1 MMVLVDTHFYTH
13 FMAKTLGSGKHIT
26 FHQSIFDGE
35 ASIYKTKE
43 RGNNYQFRMFI
54 KDENKHYRKSLRTDD
69 YDIAVEKAK
78 KLTKDLMAH
87 GMSDK
92 RVFSIRV
99 EELIEQYLDYRK
111 NDIDKETGI
120 TRKRWMTLS
129 SQLKHFSLI
138 CGAETKLSDLNVEQL
153 YEYSVLRNKIKTC
166 ASSTIRT
173 EKSTIN
179 HCVQF
184 GYRNK
189 LIHFEKFNF
198 KQIIIKA
205 EAVGKRDTFTD
216 KEYDKL
222 IRFMRTYT
230 NIKNCEPTYGNRDY
244 GKSGKNT
251 HLIKSVEEEQLERL
265 MVRDYVLALANSCL
279 RIGEALQLKWGDILS
294 YETYRVESEYDREL
308 KETLLVEIRV
318 RWETSKVRKN
328 RIFFCRGG
336 QYFKRLKE
344 RQKHTN
350 EEDLVFSMD
359 GKNSIDHRMLRKHW
373 HALMKGIGITNYYER
388 KLSWYSLRHYC
399 ITQRVVSGVDLI
411 DISQMAG
418 TSVKHIESTY
428 LKYRKEQSRTAA
440 LKSYKKQEG
449 QIKFL

>member
-1 MMVLVDTHFYTH
+1 
-13 FMAKTLGSGKHIT
+13 MARVAGSGNTLT

-35 ASIYKTKE
+35 AHIIKLKQS
-43 RGNNYQFRMFI
+43 GDVYQLRMWI

-92 RVFSIRV
+92 RVFSISV
-99 EELIEQYLDYRK
+99 EELIEKYLDYRK

-129 SQLKHFSLI
+129 SQLKHFSRI
-138 CGAETKLSDLNVEQL
+138 CGVKTKLSDLNVDDL
-153 YEYSVLRNKIKTC
+153 YEYSVLRNDIKNC
-166 ASSTIRT
+166 SASTIRT
-173 EKSTIN
+173 EKATIN
-179 HCVQF
+179 HCIQF
-184 GYRNK
+184 AYRNK
-189 LIHFEKFNF
+189 LIHFERFNF

-230 NIKNCEPTYGNRDY
+230 KLENCEPSYGNRDF
-244 GKSGKNT
+244 GKTKNKT
-251 HLIKSVEEEQLERL
+251 HLIKSVEEVQLERL
-265 MVRDYVLALANSCL
+265 MVRDYILALANSCL
-279 RIGEALQLKWGDILS
+279 RVGEAFQLKWGDLLS
-294 YETYRVESEYDREL
+294 FETHSNN
-308 KETLLVEIRV
+308 LLVEIRV

-350 EEDLVFSMD
+350 DEDLVFSMD
-359 GKNSIDHRMLRKHW
+359 GKKSIDHRMLRKHW

-388 KLSWYSLRHYC
+388 KLTWYSLRHYG

-428 LKYRKEQSRTAA
+428 LKYHKEQSRTAA
-440 LKSYKKQEG
+440 LKSYKKLEG
-449 QIKFL
+449 QIKTI

>member
-1 MMVLVDTHFYTH
+1 MVLVNRHFYRQTV
-13 FMAKTLGSGKHIT
+13 MAKTLGSGKTIT
-26 FHQSIFDGE
+26 FQKALYDGESSIF
-35 ASIYKTKE
+35 KE
-43 RGNNYQFRMFI
+43 KRRGDNYQFRMWI
-54 KDENKHYRKSLRTDD
+54 KEEKKHYQKSLRTDD
-69 YDIAVEKAK
+69 YDIALEKAK
-78 KLTKDLMAH
+78 LLTKDLMVH

-92 RVFSIRV
+92 RVFSISV
-99 EELIEQYLDYRK
+99 EELIERYLDYRK

-138 CGAETKLSDLNVEQL
+138 CGVKTKLSDLNVDNL
-153 YEYSVLRNKIKTC
+153 YEYSVLRNDIKTC
-166 ASSTIRT
+166 TASTIRT
-173 EKSTIN
+173 EKATIN
-179 HCVQF
+179 HCIQF
-184 GYRNK
+184 AYRNK

-222 IRFMRTYT
+222 IRLMRTYT
-230 NIKNCEPTYGNRDY
+230 NIKNCEPSYGNRDF
-244 GKSGKNT
+244 GKTKNKT
-251 HLIKSVEEEQLERL
+251 HLIKSVEEVQLERL

-279 RIGEALQLKWGDILS
+279 RVGEAFQLKWGDLLS
-294 YETYRVESEYDREL
+294 FETHSNN
-308 KETLLVEIRV
+308 LLVEIRV

-350 EEDLVFSMD
+350 DEDLVFSMD
-359 GKNSIDHRMLRKHW
+359 GKKSIDHRMLRKHW
-373 HALMKGIGITNYYER
+373 HALMTGIGITNYYER
-388 KLSWYSLRHYC
+388 KLTWYSLRHYG

-440 LKSYKKQEG
+440 LKSYKKLEG
-449 QIKFL
+449 QIKTI

>member
-1 MMVLVDTHFYTH
+1 MTESIRGQRGSF
-13 FMAKTLGSGKHIT
+13 GSGKHIT
-26 FHQSIFDGE
+26 FHQSLFDGE
-35 ASIYKTKE
+35 AHLYKLTQS
-43 RGNNYQFRMFI
+43 GDVYQFRMFI
-54 KDENKHYRKSLRTDD
+54 KDENKHYRKSLRTKD
-69 YDIAVEKAK
+69 YDIALDKAK
-78 KLTKDLMAH
+78 HLTKDLMAH

-92 RVFSIRV
+92 RVFSISV

-216 KEYDKL
+216 KEYNRL
-222 IRFMRTYT
+222 IEFMKDYT
-230 NIKNCEPTYGNRDY
+230 ELKNCETSYGQRDFGRSGNNTY
-244 GKSGKNT
+244 
-251 HLIKSVEEEQLERL
+251 LIKSAKEEQLERL
-265 MVRDYVLALANSCL
+265 MVRDYVFGLSNSGL
-279 RIGEALQLKWGDILS
+279 RVGEAFQLKWGDLLS
-294 YETYRVESEYDREL
+294 FESCLDADG
-308 KETLLVEIRV
+308 KKQLLVEIRV

-344 RQKHTN
+344 RQKYTN

-418 TSVKHIESTY
+418 TSVKHIENTY

-449 QIKFL
+449 KIKHL

>member
-1 MMVLVDTHFYTH
+1 
-13 FMAKTLGSGKHIT
+13 MAKTLGSGKHIT

-129 SQLKHFSLI
+129 SQLKYFSLI
-138 CGAETKLSDLNVEQL
+138 CGARTKLSDLNIDDL
-153 YEYSVLRNKIKTC
+153 FEYSVLRNNIKNC
-166 ASSTIRT
+166 VASTIRT
-173 EKSTIN
+173 EKATIN
-179 HCVQF
+179 HCIKF

-265 MVRDYVLALANSCL
+265 MVRDYVFGLSNSGL
-279 RIGEALQLKWGDILS
+279 RVGEAFQLKWGDLLS
-294 YETYRVESEYDREL
+294 FESWQDADD
-308 KETLLVEIRV
+308 KKQLLVEIRV

-359 GKNSIDHRMLRKHW
+359 GKKSIHYMRKRKYW
-373 HALMKGIGITNYYER
+373 EELMEGIGITNWEDR

-399 ITQRVVSGVDLI
+399 ITQRVQSGVDLI

-418 TSVKHIESTY
+418 TSVKHISDTY
-428 LKYRKEQSRTAA
+428 LHYRKEQSRTAA

-449 QIKFL
+449 KIKHL

>member
-1 MMVLVDTHFYTH
+1 
-13 FMAKTLGSGKHIT
+13 MAKTAGSGQSLT

-69 YDIAVEKAK
+69 YDIAEEKAK

-92 RVFSIRV
+92 RVFSISV

-129 SQLKHFSLI
+129 SQLKYFRLI

-153 YEYSVLRNKIKTC
+153 YEYSVLRNNIKTC
-166 ASSTIRT
+166 ATSTIRT

-179 HCVQF
+179 HCIQF

-216 KEYDKL
+216 KEYNRL
-222 IRFMRTYT
+222 IEFMKDYT
-230 NIKNCEPTYGNRDY
+230 ELENCETSYGQRDF
-244 GKSGKNT
+244 GRSGKNT
-251 HLIKSVEEEQLERL
+251 HLIKSAKEEQLERL
-265 MVRDYVLALANSCL
+265 MVRDYVFGLSNSGL
-279 RIGEALQLKWGDILS
+279 RVGEAFQLKWGDLLS
-294 YETYRVESEYDREL
+294 FESWQDADD
-308 KETLLVEIRV
+308 KKQLLVEIRV

-440 LKSYKKQEG
+440 LKSYKKLEG
-449 QIKFL
+449 QIKTI

>member
-1 MMVLVDTHFYTH
+1 
-13 FMAKTLGSGKHIT
+13 MARTLGAGQLLT
-26 FHQSIFDGE
+26 FHQSIYDGE

-43 RGNNYQFRMFI
+43 RGDNYQFRMWI
-54 KDENKHYRKSLRTDD
+54 KEEKKHYQKSLRTDD
-69 YDIAVEKAK
+69 YDIALEKAK
-78 KLTKDLMAH
+78 LLTKDLMAH

-92 RVFSIRV
+92 RVFSISV

-129 SQLKHFSLI
+129 SQLKYFSLI
-138 CGAETKLSDLNVEQL
+138 CGARTKLSDLNIDDL
-153 YEYSVLRNKIKTC
+153 FEYSVLRNNIKNC
-166 ASSTIRT
+166 VASTIRT

-216 KEYDKL
+216 KEYNRL
-222 IRFMRTYT
+222 IEFMKDYT
-230 NIKNCEPTYGNRDY
+230 ELENCEISYGQRDFGRSGNNTY
-244 GKSGKNT
+244 
-251 HLIKSVEEEQLERL
+251 LIKSAKEEQLERL
-265 MVRDYVLALANSCL
+265 MVRDYVFGLSNSGL
-279 RIGEALQLKWGDILS
+279 RVGEAFQLKWGDLLS
-294 YETYRVESEYDREL
+294 FESWQDADD
-308 KETLLVEIRV
+308 KKQLLVEIRV

-359 GKNSIDHRMLRKHW
+359 GKNNIDHRMLRKHW

-418 TSVKHIESTY
+418 TSVKHIENTY

-449 QIKFL
+449 KIKHL

>member
-1 MMVLVDTHFYTH
+1 
-13 FMAKTLGSGKHIT
+13 MARVAGSGNTLT

-35 ASIYKTKE
+35 AHIFKIKQS
-43 RGNNYQFRMFI
+43 GDVYQFRMFI

-129 SQLKHFSLI
+129 SQLKYFSLI
-138 CGAETKLSDLNVEQL
+138 CGARTKLSDLNIDDL
-153 YEYSVLRNKIKTC
+153 FEYSVLRNNIKNC
-166 ASSTIRT
+166 VASTIRT

-179 HCVQF
+179 HCIQF

-216 KEYDKL
+216 KEYNRL
-222 IRFMRTYT
+222 IEFMKDYT
-230 NIKNCEPTYGNRDY
+230 ELKNCETSYGQRDFGRSGNNTY
-244 GKSGKNT
+244 
-251 HLIKSVEEEQLERL
+251 LIKSAKEEQLERL
-265 MVRDYVLALANSCL
+265 MVRDYVFGLSNSGL
-279 RIGEALQLKWGDILS
+279 RVGEAFQLKWGDLLS
-294 YETYRVESEYDREL
+294 FESWQDADD
-308 KETLLVEIRV
+308 KKQLLVEIRV

-418 TSVKHIESTY
+418 TSVKHIENTY

-449 QIKFL
+449 KIKHL

>member
-1 MMVLVDTHFYTH
+1 
-13 FMAKTLGSGKHIT
+13 MAKTLGSGKNLT
-26 FHQSIFDGE
+26 FHQSLYDGE
-35 ASIYKTKE
+35 ASLYKTKE
-43 RGNNYQFRMFI
+43 RGVNYQLRMWI
-54 KDENKHYRKSLRTDD
+54 KDEGKNYYKSLRTDD
-69 YDIAVEKAK
+69 YDIALERAK

-87 GMSDK
+87 GLSDK
-92 RVFSIRV
+92 RVFSISV
-99 EELIEQYLDYRK
+99 EELIEKYLDYRK

-129 SQLKHFSLI
+129 SQLKYFSLI
-138 CGAETKLSDLNVEQL
+138 CGAKTKLTDLNVDDL
-153 YEYSVLRNKIKTC
+153 YEYSALRNNIKTC
-166 ASSTIRT
+166 VAQTIRT

-179 HCVQF
+179 HCIQF

-230 NIKNCEPTYGNRDY
+230 NIKNCEASYGNRDF
-244 GKSGKNT
+244 GKTKNKT
-251 HLIKSVEEEQLERL
+251 HLIKSKEEEQLERL
-265 MVRDYVLALANSCL
+265 MIRDYVLALANSCL
-279 RIGEALQLKWGDILS
+279 RVGEAEKLTWGDILS
-294 YETYRVESEYDREL
+294 YETYRVESEYEKKV
-308 KETLLVEIRV
+308 KETLLVEISV
-318 RWETSKVRKN
+318 RWDTSKVRKN

-350 EEDLVFSMD
+350 DEDLVFSMN
-359 GKNSIDHRMLRKHW
+359 GKSNLDHRMKRKHW
-373 HALMKGIGITNYYER
+373 HELMTGIGITNYYER
-388 KLSWYSLRHYC
+388 KLTWYSLRHYG

-418 TSVKHIESTY
+418 TSVKHIENTY

-440 LKSYKKQEG
+440 LKSYKKLEG
-449 QIKFL
+449 QIKYL

>member
-1 MMVLVDTHFYTH
+1 
-13 FMAKTLGSGKHIT
+13 MAKTLGSGKTIT
-26 FHQSIFDGE
+26 FQKSLYDGE
-35 ASIYKTKE
+35 ASIFKE
-43 RGNNYQFRMFI
+43 KRRGNNYQFRMWI
-54 KDENKHYRKSLRTDD
+54 KEEKKHYQKSLRTDD
-69 YDIAVEKAK
+69 YDIALEKAK

-92 RVFSIRV
+92 RVFSISV

-138 CGAETKLSDLNVEQL
+138 CGAKTKLSNLNVDDL
-153 YEYSVLRNKIKTC
+153 FEYSVLRKNIKPC
-166 ASSTIRT
+166 EASTIRT

-179 HCVQF
+179 HCIKF

-222 IRFMRTYT
+222 TRYMFQTWTKIWD
-230 NIKNCEPTYGNRDY
+230 CEPTYGQRDF
-244 GKSGKNT
+244 GRGGNNT
-251 HLIKSVEEEQLERL
+251 HLIKSAEEEQLERL

-279 RIGEALQLKWGDILS
+279 RIGEAEKLTWGDLLS
-294 YETYRVESEYDREL
+294 YESHIVESEYERDV
-308 KETLLVEIRV
+308 KEIIIVEIRV

-328 RIFFCRGG
+328 RTFFCRGG
-336 QYFKRLKE
+336 QYFDRLKK
-344 RQKHTN
+344 RQHHTN
-350 EEDLVFSMD
+350 DEDLVFSMN
-359 GKNSIDHRMLRKHW
+359 GKDNIDHRMRRKHW
-373 HALMKGIGITNYYER
+373 DTLMKGIGITNYYER
-388 KLSWYSLRHYC
+388 KLSWASLRHYG

-411 DISQMAG
+411 DISKMAG
-418 TSVKHIESTY
+418 TSVKHIENTY

>member
-1 MMVLVDTHFYTH
+1 
-13 FMAKTLGSGKHIT
+13 MARVAGSGNTLT

-35 ASIYKTKE
+35 AHIFKIKQS
-43 RGNNYQFRMFI
+43 GDVYQFRMFI

-129 SQLKHFSLI
+129 SQLKYFSLI
-138 CGAETKLSDLNVEQL
+138 CGARTKLSDLNIDDL
-153 YEYSVLRNKIKTC
+153 FEYSVLRNNIKNC
-166 ASSTIRT
+166 VASTIRT

-216 KEYDKL
+216 KEYNRL
-222 IRFMRTYT
+222 IEFMKDYT
-230 NIKNCEPTYGNRDY
+230 ELKNCETSYGQRDFGRSGNNTY
-244 GKSGKNT
+244 
-251 HLIKSVEEEQLERL
+251 LIKSAKEEQLERL
-265 MVRDYVLALANSCL
+265 MVRDYVFGLSNSGL
-279 RIGEALQLKWGDILS
+279 RVGEAFQLKWGDLLS
-294 YETYRVESEYDREL
+294 FESWQDADD
-308 KETLLVEIRV
+308 KKQLLVEIRV

-418 TSVKHIESTY
+418 TSVKHIENTY

-449 QIKFL
+449 KIKHL